1 MSDCNLDKYRRFLSM
16 IGGNV
21 IEKENNSITCY
32 EYHSVDRDIIYCSK
46 GCGII
51 WAGGTEETVSHSL
64 DICPSIKQN

>member
-1 MSDCNLDKYRRFLSM
+1 M

-21 IEKENNSITCY
+21 IENNSITCY